1 MRVVYQT
8 HQAGDATSGA
18 VPVAA
23 REVDDATVVVGYS
36 K

>member
-8 HQAGDATSGA
+8 HQAADARSGT

-23 REVDDATVVVGYS
+23 REVDDATIVVGYS